1 MTVKQFRRKAEI
13 ARECGEALLPGGC
26 ILVCHCPGD
35 WSLIAPDGNVIDTA
49 WTPDVFEHICD

>member
-49 WTPDVFEHICD
+49 